1 MFSTG
6 RGETT
11 VRFLKSLGPR
21 RLKRRWVDTL
31 MPTRV
36 TTLMADW
43 DEVPSAFLERT
54 TKVVVQRAA
63 LSGTTP

>member
-1 MFSTG
+1 
-6 RGETT
+6 
-11 VRFLKSLGPR
+11 
-21 RLKRRWVDTL
+21 

-54 TKVVVQRAA
+54 AKMVVQRAP